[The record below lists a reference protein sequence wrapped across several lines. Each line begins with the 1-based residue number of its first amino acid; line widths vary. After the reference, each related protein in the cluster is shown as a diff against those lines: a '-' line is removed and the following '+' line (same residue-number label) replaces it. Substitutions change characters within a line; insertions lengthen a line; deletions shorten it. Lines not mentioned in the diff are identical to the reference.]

1 MIFEKKLLK
10 VKNRIF
16 CHKHLPLINSNND
29 LKYVKQLRNLWK
41 QNKIKNILGLE
52 KPVRLPLNNILFSMT
67 QMTPEISAN
76 SNILGL
82 AKLKIL
88 GIF

>member
-1 MIFEKKLLK
+1 M
-10 VKNRIF
+10 
-16 CHKHLPLINSNND
+16 INSNND

-52 KPVRLPLNNILFSMT
+52 KPVRLSLNNFLFSVT